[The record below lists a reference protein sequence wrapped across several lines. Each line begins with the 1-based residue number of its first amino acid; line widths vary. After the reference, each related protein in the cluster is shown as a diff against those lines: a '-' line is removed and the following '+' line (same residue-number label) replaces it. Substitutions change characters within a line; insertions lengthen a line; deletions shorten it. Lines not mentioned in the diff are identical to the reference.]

1 MAVKKRT
8 GRYTKGPLPSD
19 IRNVTYKKLGGE
31 VTIVPTGVAKEILKK
46 AIASALAKRAASGQ
60 SSKALIKTILENKQ
74 VQKINPTQQD
84 VGKELY
90 NFYKRNPKYDLTV
103 KTVKG
108 TPVKKSDVIA
118 GRAAAK
124 AERIQAGTSAAR
136 VAKPKPKPQIKPKSP
151 VEAKAA
157 LKRERANLRKSEKN
171 KAAATKKDLN
181 KYKDNTRYLYDTSE
195 GRILGSTTAAKLKEL
210 ADKAKAAASNPENS
224 PAVPRKQPTIASRE
238 PRINPEKPTINELGA
253 FTKLTDA
260 EKKIFLQSDK
270 DAIQAVINAAKK
282 IKDAPKPTKPVDV
295 NKRLFEASKKL
306 TPAQLKKIQEIVAET
321 RRRAGA

>member
-1 MAVKKRT
+1 MATKKPK

-19 IRNVTYKKLGGE
+19 FKHVTPKELRGE
-31 VTIVPTGVAKEILKK
+31 VFVVPAGLAKEILKK

-60 SSKALIKTILENKQ
+60 SSKALIKTVLENKQ
-74 VQKINPTQQD
+74 VQKIQPTQQD
-84 VGKELY
+84 VAKELY

-124 AERIQAGTSAAR
+124 AERIRAGISPTR
-136 VAKPKPKPQIKPKSP
+136 AKPKVSNKGS
-151 VEAKAA
+151 VT
-157 LKRERANLRKSEKN
+157 EKG
-171 KAAATKKDLN
+171 KAAAIARNTETK
-181 KYKDNTRYLYDTSE
+181 RQ
-195 GRILGSTTAAKLKEL
+195 AAVDAQNAPTKQGQTIRGKFYPEPRPGYAGKEIPGKSIN
-210 ADKAKAAASNPENS
+210 A
-224 PAVPRKQPTIASRE
+224 RE
-238 PRINPEKPTINELGA
+238 PKVSPEKPTINELGA